1 MVTGQSMHPVVG
13 DVRADVNGIVEIV
26 VVVVVVEVV
35 EVEDE
40 DEDEEL
46 ERGNAP
52 AVLVLSSWI
61 R

>member
-1 MVTGQSMHPVVG
+1 MHPVVG

-26 VVVVVVEVV
+26 VVVVVVVEVV
-35 EVEDE
+35 EVEVVE
-40 DEDEEL
+40 VEVEEEL
-46 ERGNAP
+46 ECGNAP

>member
-1 MVTGQSMHPVVG
+1 MHPVVG

-26 VVVVVVEVV
+26 VVVVVVV
-35 EVEDE
+35 EVEVE
-40 DEDEEL
+40 EEL
-46 ERGNAP
+46 ECGNAP